1 MEETEIPATPAP
13 SVLRGPRA
21 PYTGGDRIEILLDR
35 VAAEHPDAPALRHRD
50 VTLTHGEL
58 ATEANRM
65 ASVLTAQGVAAG
77 DVVVVRAERTPDT
90 VITLLGLLK
99 TGAVY
104 ACAPADWPEA
114 RCAQLMSQTGA
125 AHSLTPGRIR
135 ELRAASA
142 AHAPDAP
149 VPAGN
154 GTDPFC
160 VFLTSGSSGT
170 PKAALAPH
178 RGVARTAIDV
188 RRLYEGPLTSLQLS
202 SMAWDV
208 FALELW
214 VTLINGGTCV
224 LFDGTYLTGA
234 RLRELVRDGVT
245 VLSAATPVF
254 AMLVDDDPGALAGLA
269 LLFVGGER
277 LSADHVRRC
286 LLAHPELRLVNAY
299 GPVENTINTT
309 LWSAGAD
316 RADGEVPIGTP
327 VTNTDIHLLDE
338 RRRTVPLGRT
348 GEIAVSGDGVSLGYL
363 GSDAQ
368 TARRFVTISD
378 TDGSPVRAYLTG
390 DLARIGPDG
399 ELLFTGRVDRQ
410 LKVRGLR
417 IEPEEIERIIERV
430 PGVGRCVVLGLPL
443 GAPNVTRTA
452 AFYRSD
458 TAPDDAVPPAR
469 VREAV
474 AAALPAG
481 FVPDLLLAVEEFPLT
496 VNGKADQQAL
506 AALVADREAARADAG
521 TRTGPD
527 EADTGA
533 GVGGPDT
540 GAVAGGPDGPDASAR
555 AGGPDG
561 DGPVEVVRAVASELL
576 GYPVGPGDDLF
587 DRGATSLTAMRL
599 ATRLG
604 RLHARDVGPAD
615 IFRARTPRRIAAI
628 LAGAPAT
635 RTPDDGGV
643 AEADPGPETGYVP
656 KELPFIF
663 GSFWTAMRGGSRLD
677 EAVVP
682 VVYRLRGKTDPALL
696 AAALDHLVA
705 RHEVLR
711 VRFGDDPD
719 RPSVRVL
726 PASEAG
732 GVLRRH
738 GTSADLAAAESAA
751 TAAAMRP
758 FDLAAKSPI
767 RAELFPVAGSDD
779 AVLAISAHHIFFDGW
794 SARLFSDELATVYRE
809 LVDGRIPSAAPPPSY
824 FRIIAA
830 HRARHR
836 ELMPKAIWARRRRMA
851 DAPELA
857 FPLARAGLPWTG
869 PAAEVPLAIDAR
881 LLADVGA
888 AAATVQGTAMSVLYA
903 AYVMLLRS
911 YTGAPDPAVAVP
923 VSGRYTED
931 ESGLIGCM
939 AGLLPLRLPATATT
953 PAELATAAAAE
964 LRTAMRPPLVPMGAV
979 MPELPAG
986 YRRHPLLQAYLL
998 QEELPPAALRL
1009 GEADA
1014 ELIRVPS
1021 ANAGPE
1027 LTVELWPHPAVG
1039 GVLRYREDAIPAADA
1054 HTLAEAYVAHVTE
1067 VVRAL

>member
-1 MEETEIPATPAP
+1 MEETETPATPEL

-21 PYTGGDRIEILLDR
+21 PYTAGDRIEVLLDR

-50 VTLTHGEL
+50 GTLTHAEL
-58 ATEANRM
+58 VAAANRM
-65 ASVLTAQGVAAG
+65 AGALTARGIAPG
-77 DVVVVRAERTPDT
+77 DVVVVRTERTPDT

-99 TGAVY
+99 AGAVY
-104 ACAPADWPEA
+104 ACAPVDWPEA
-114 RCAQLMSQTGA
+114 RCAQLVRQTGA
-125 AHSLTPGRIR
+125 AHRLTPHTIR
-135 ELRAASA
+135 GLRAASA
-142 AHAPDAP
+142 SHAPHTPAP
-149 VPAGN
+149 TGT
-154 GTDPFC
+154 GTDAFC

-188 RRLYEGPLTSLQLS
+188 RRLHEGTLTSLQLS
-202 SMAWDV
+202 STAWDV

-224 LFDGTYLTGA
+224 LFDDTYLTGA
-234 RLRELVRDGVT
+234 HLRELVRDGVT

-254 AMLVDDDPGALAGLA
+254 AMLVDDDPGSLAGLT

-286 LLAHPELRLVNAY
+286 LLAHPGLRLVNAY

-309 LWSAGAD
+309 LWPARAD
-316 RADGEVPIGTP
+316 RAGDDVPIGTP

-338 RRRTVPLGRT
+338 RRRVVPVGET
-348 GEIAVSGDGVSLGYL
+348 GEIAVSGDGLSLGYL
-363 GSDAQ
+363 GSDTE
-368 TARRFVTISD
+368 TARRFVTITD
-378 TDGSPVRAYLTG
+378 TDGAAVRAYLTG

-399 ELLFTGRVDRQ
+399 ELLFAGRVDRQ

-417 IEPEEIERIIERV
+417 IEPEEIERIVERV
-430 PGVGRCVVLGLPL
+430 PGVGRCVVLGLPH
-443 GAPNVTRTA
+443 GAPSATRTA
-452 AFYRSD
+452 AFYR
-458 TAPDDAVPPAR
+458 APDGTVPPAR

-474 AAALPAG
+474 AEALPAG
-481 FVPDLLLAVEEFPLT
+481 FVPDLWFAVDEFPLT
-496 VNGKADQQAL
+496 ANGKADQRAL
-506 AALVADREAARADAG
+506 AALVADRESQRADG
-521 TRTGPD
+521 TPD
-527 EADTGA
+527 EGHM
-533 GVGGPDT
+533 G
-540 GAVAGGPDGPDASAR
+540 AR
-555 AGGPDG
+555 AGQPDG
-561 DGPVEVVRAVASELL
+561 DGLTEAVRAAASGLL
-576 GYPVGPGDDLF
+576 GYPVGPEDDLF

-604 RLHARDVGPAD
+604 RLHARGIGPAD
-615 IFRARTPRRIAAI
+615 IFRARTPRRIAGL
-628 LAGAPAT
+628 LADAPAAPA
-635 RTPDDGGV
+635 PDDGG
-643 AEADPGPETGYVP
+643 ATEADPGPETGYVP

-726 PASEAG
+726 PASEARG
-732 GVLRRH
+732 LLRRH
-738 GTSADLAAAESAA
+738 GTSADLATAEHAA
-751 TAAAMRP
+751 TTAAMRP
-758 FDLAAKSPI
+758 FDLAARSPI

-794 SARLFSDELATVYRE
+794 SARLFSEELASAYTV
-809 LVDGRIPSAAPPPSY
+809 LADGRIPSAAPPPSY

-830 HRARHR
+830 HREQHR
-836 ELMPKAIWARRRRMA
+836 ELLPKAIWARRRRMA

-857 FPLARAGLPWTG
+857 FPLGRGGLSWTG
-869 PAAEVPLAIDAR
+869 PAAEVPLAIDER

-888 AAATVQGTAMSVLYA
+888 AAATVHGTAMSVFYA

-911 YTGAPDPAVAVP
+911 LTGAPDPAVAVP

-931 ESGLIGCM
+931 ESGLVGCM
-939 AGLLPLRLPATATT
+939 AGLLPLRLPATATS
-953 PAELATAAAAE
+953 PAELAVAAAAE

-986 YRRHPLLQAYLL
+986 HRRHPLLQAYLL
-998 QEELPPAALRL
+998 QEELPPATLRL

-1014 ELIRVPS
+1014 ELIRIPS
-1021 ANAGPE
+1021 VNAGPE

-1039 GVLRYREDAIPAADA
+1039 GVLRYRTDAIPAADA
-1054 HTLAEAYVAHVTE
+1054 RASADAYVAHVAE
-1067 VVRAL
+1067 VVRALRADG